1 MDITLGGLDGTKAI
15 ADVILVFDSGS
26 TQEEAEKRHYERH
39 TAVLERCRQKGVR
52 LNKDKKKQFKQQ
64 KVSYMGHVITADRLQ
79 AVPDK
84 IKAILNMLVP
94 RDKEGIQKL
103 LGMTNY
109 VQRFAPGLAD
119 ATEPL

>member
-1 MDITLGGLDGTKAI
+1 
-15 ADVILVFDSGS
+15 
-26 TQEEAEKRHYERH
+26 
-39 TAVLERCRQKGVR
+39 
-52 LNKDKKKQFKQQ
+52 
-64 KVSYMGHVITADRLQ
+64 MGHVITADRLQ